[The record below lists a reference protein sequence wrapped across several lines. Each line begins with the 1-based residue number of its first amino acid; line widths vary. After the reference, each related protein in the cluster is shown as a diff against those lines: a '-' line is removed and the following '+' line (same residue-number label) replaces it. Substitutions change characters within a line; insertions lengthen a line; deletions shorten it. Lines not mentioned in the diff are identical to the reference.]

1 MLFKTL
7 SKPQVAWTNVTS
19 DIILSTIIFQV
30 VMARKYVCRHRVE
43 WRFLQFFCLNQLV
56 ILMGKDN
63 VSLVYEIL
71 SSICRLTKSNFQ
83 EPLNI
88 GNDEMVS
95 MNEMAENTFLVMKV
109 CVAATLIIHLSK
121 RSLDGLQLCP

>member
-1 MLFKTL
+1 
-7 SKPQVAWTNVTS
+7 
-19 DIILSTIIFQV
+19 
-30 VMARKYVCRHRVE
+30 
-43 WRFLQFFCLNQLV
+43 
-56 ILMGKDN
+56 MGKDN